1 MSDLQKALEQ
11 AAGEGDLL
19 DSSVK
24 NIFALLKS
32 GDNPIYRSSIEE
44 LVAAQAWA
52 ELNDRFFKTL
62 AFGTGGLRGRSI
74 GRVITEAE
82 QGKNRGPCP
91 ENPCVGTNAMN
102 FYNISKATQ
111 ALVNYLKSYLAKS
124 PASERPSLCIAHD
137 TRYFSREFAELA
149 ARVASQLG
157 CNVFLF
163 EATRS
168 TPELSFAVRHTGSTA
183 GVVITA
189 SHNPPHDNGYKVYFS
204 DGAQVVEPHAS
215 SIIGFFNDLT
225 GESYEPLPAAD
236 QGKITPLAADFDE
249 IYKVRLRTLVLQPE
263 IVTGGKDL
271 RIVFTPIHGTGAV
284 ISVPV
289 LRDLGFEVATVEEQM
304 RPDGG
309 FPTVKSP
316 NPENAEALSH
326 ARQLADSVGAD
337 LVVATDPDCD
347 RMGVAVRNRAG
358 NLVLLTGNQ
367 IGSLLAYYRI
377 YAYRAKGILTDSNE
391 SRCVIIKTLVTTDLQ
406 KAIAE
411 EQGLRCV
418 ETLTGFKYIGEKL
431 AKYEQQLPEAIR
443 QRYRSLS
450 EEETRHA
457 RLDHSSFFVFGGEE
471 SYGYSGA
478 DFVRDK
484 DANAATIMFAEVA
497 AYAKSSNKTVDE
509 LLDEIYLKYG
519 YYLEKG
525 DSLVFEGA
533 AGSEKI
539 RQLAESYKASPPT
552 EIDGTP
558 VSEVIDFSEGG
569 IRDAEGD
576 ILPKEKM
583 TMFLLT
589 DGRRIAVRP
598 SGTEPKIKF
607 YLFGRIPVENS
618 AALPAAKTDLSGS
631 LSRLWEWLRTDAVKR
646 VGK

>member
-1 MSDLQKALEQ
+1 MSDLQKTLEQ
-11 AAGEGDLL
+11 AAGEGVLL
-19 DSSVK
+19 DSSLK
-24 NIFALLKS
+24 NILALLKS

-44 LVAAQAWA
+44 LAAAQAWA
-52 ELNDRFFKTL
+52 ELNDRFFKSL
-62 AFGTGGLRGRSI
+62 VFGTGGLRGRSI

-124 PASERPSLCIAHD
+124 PVSERPSLCIAHD

-163 EATRS
+163 EAARS

-189 SHNPPHDNGYKVYFS
+189 SHNPPHDSGYKVYFS

-236 QGKITPLAADFDE
+236 QGKTAPLGADFDE

-263 IVTGGKDL
+263 IVTGRKDL

-326 ARQLADSVGAD
+326 ATRLADSLGAD
-337 LVVATDPDCD
+337 LVIATDPDCD
-347 RMGVAVRNRAG
+347 RMGVAVRNRVG

-377 YAYRAKGILTDSNE
+377 YAYRTKGILTDSNE
-391 SRCVIIKTLVTTDLQ
+391 SRSVIIKTLVTTDLQ

-443 QRYRSLS
+443 QRYRSVS
-450 EEETRHA
+450 EEETRNA

-539 RQLAESYKASPPT
+539 RQLADSYKASPPT

-576 ILPKEKM
+576 VLPKEKM

-618 AALPAAKTDLSGS
+618 AAWPAAKTDVSGS